1 MRNYPLLLLI
11 LAFALTSCKP
21 IFFQFENRKKAK
33 LIEEYYTNDTL
44 HIQNYIYYRDSIFQG
59 KWLDDKVSF
68 RYEDSMM
75 TQFKN
80 VLQKVPL
87 NIKWHQPMLNVC
99 DTIIPNLGLE
109 LRPRRIPD
117 SLILNKINADSTK
130 TILFPVVR
138 TLIARDY
145 TVNGGYSFSYVNWGG
160 ADNFNVIIYIIK
172 NNRIIYKR
180 AVRCVAMHKEDE
192 KFYGIDKYTTR
203 MRPEFWD
210 TAVQMVMED
219 YMKRI
224 KR

>member
-1 MRNYPLLLLI
+1 M
-11 LAFALTSCKP
+11 
-21 IFFQFENRKKAK
+21 
-33 LIEEYYTNDTL
+33 IEEYYTNDTL

-59 KWLDDKVSF
+59 KWLDDKVSY

-75 TQFKN
+75 AQFKN
-80 VLQKVPL
+80 ALQKVPL

-99 DTIIPNLGLE
+99 DTIIPNLGLSI
-109 LRPRRIPD
+109 RAKRIPD
-117 SLILNKINADSTK
+117 HLILDKIDADSHK
-130 TILFPVVR
+130 TIFFPVIQTKIQRGYSVG
-138 TLIARDY
+138 
-145 TVNGGYSFSYVNWGG
+145 GGYSFSYVNWGG

-192 KFYGIDKYTTR
+192 KFHGIDKYTTR

-219 YMKRI
+219 YIKRI
-224 KR
+224 KK

>member
-1 MRNYPLLLLI
+1 MRSYPLSLLLLV
-11 LAFALTSCKP
+11 FALTSCKP
-21 IFFQFENRKKAK
+21 ISFQFENRKKAK
-33 LIEEYYTNDTL
+33 TIEEFYTNDTL
-44 HIQNYIYYRDSIFQG
+44 HIQNYIYYRDSVFQLNWHEG
-59 KWLDDKVSF
+59 KVTN

-75 TQFKN
+75 TQFN
-80 VLQKVPL
+80 NALQKVPL